1 VKEPALLLTEPG
13 VPSENGNIAK
23 ALRFFGVSSQTLTPA
38 EFLAQADAA
47 SSKFRLFG
55 SSATFLRFVDELE
68 RNSASL
74 RLWQEHVHSAFVY
87 AARDADSFQQLARSL
102 TGDPRVSLVERGRGT
117 GGWVVS
123 NKLVEF
129 CGSLSG
135 IRASALTIDATNHL
149 FEDGAAFARF
159 DHQGVPLFLSSSPSV
174 IDVDGELTA
183 TNFDV
188 RQHFISAVPI
198 VLYVKWAFAQ
208 SCWNAPEIPAC
219 LIIDDPLL
227 KPRYGFVDFQELL
240 ALMVQ
245 HRFSTNVAFIPWN
258 WRRSAASVA
267 RLFKEHPENY
277 SLSIHGCDHTAAEF
291 GTRDADV
298 LAWKARQAAD
308 RMLRH
313 EQETGIRHD
322 RIMVFPQ
329 GVFSDVSMGVLKRTN
344 FTAAVN
350 TEVVSDPR
358 SHAMVVSDVWDV
370 AVMRYSN
377 FPIFTRRYP
386 SQGIENFAFDIVLGK
401 PCLIVI
407 HHDFCRNRYTKLV
420 EFIDSLNA
428 LKCPL
433 AWRSLGEVVTRSCRQ
448 REIFPG
454 SVEIEMYG
462 TELRLE
468 NRSNQRKRFRIT
480 RRESDPS
487 VLREIRAES
496 NPLAW
501 DHSEGRISF
510 ELDLDPGEGRTV
522 SARFHELSPN
532 GECAESMSSR
542 LKIILRRYLS
552 EARDNYVSKS
562 PLGFRGYFRA

>member
-23 ALRFFGVSSQTLTPA
+23 ALHFFGVDSQTQTPA

-55 SSATFLRFVDELE
+55 SSATFLRFIDELE
-68 RNSASL
+68 RNSAGL
-74 RLWQEHVHSAFVY
+74 RLWQERVHSCFVC
-87 AARDADSFQQLARSL
+87 AERDADSFQQLARRL
-102 TGDPRVSLVERGRGT
+102 TGEARASLVERGRGT

-123 NKLVEF
+123 DKLVEF
-129 CGSLSG
+129 CGALSG
-135 IRASALTIDATNHL
+135 IRASAPNIDATSHL
-149 FEDGAAFARF
+149 LEDGAAFARF

-174 IDVDGELTA
+174 IDMDSELAA

-188 RQHFISAVPI
+188 RQHFISAVPL

-208 SCWNAPEIPAC
+208 TCWNAPEINAC
-219 LIIDDPLL
+219 LIIDDALL

-245 HRFSTNVAFIPWN
+245 HRFSTNIAFIPWN
-258 WRRSAASVA
+258 WRRSAANVV
-267 RLFKEHPENY
+267 RFFNEHPEKY

-291 GTRDADV
+291 GTRDADT
-298 LAWKARQAAD
+298 LTWKAQQAAD

-329 GVFSDVSMGVLKRTN
+329 GVFSDVSMSVLKRTN

-370 AVMRYSN
+370 AVMRYSS

-386 SQGIENFAFDIVLGK
+386 SQGVENFAFDIVLGK

-407 HHDFCRNRYTKLV
+407 HHDFCRDRYTKLV

-433 AWRSLGEVVTRSCRQ
+433 AWGSLGEVVTRSCRQ

-468 NRSNQRKRFRIT
+468 NRSDQRKRFRIT

-487 VLREIRAES
+487 VLREICAES
-496 NPLAW
+496 NSLAW
-501 DHSEGRISF
+501 DHSDGRIGF
-510 ELDLDPGEGRTV
+510 EIELDPGEGRTV
-522 SARFHELSPN
+522 SARFHEFSPN
-532 GECAESMSSR
+532 GERAESMSSR
-542 LKIILRRYLS
+542 LKIMLRRYLS
-552 EARDNYVSKS
+552 EARDNYVTKS